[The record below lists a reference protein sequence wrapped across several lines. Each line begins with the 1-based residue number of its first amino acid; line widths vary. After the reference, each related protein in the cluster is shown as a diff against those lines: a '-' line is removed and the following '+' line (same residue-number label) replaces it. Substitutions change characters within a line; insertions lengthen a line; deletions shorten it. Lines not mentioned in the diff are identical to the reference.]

1 MKINFI
7 FMKGVV
13 IKSTGNLCQVLSE
26 NKEIYSCKIKGK
38 TRLLNIEFT
47 NPIAVGDNVEFSF
60 DVKNQMGLINKIQTR
75 KNYIIRKSVN
85 LSHKSQVIASNIDLA
100 LLIVTISDPITSLN
114 FIDRFLVQAQ
124 AYDIDAKLIFNKID
138 LYNQKLNN
146 KKEEYQKLYET
157 IGYETISTSIKTQE
171 NISKIRKLLIN
182 KVTVLSGHSGA
193 GKSSLIN
200 LIEPNLCLKTQDISE
215 SHGQGV
221 HTTTYA
227 EMFPL
232 SFGGHIIDTPGIK
245 GLGLIDID
253 MNVLSKYFPEMF
265 RESQNCKF
273 KNCIHINEP
282 NCSVLNAL
290 KKGMISKSRYKNYLS
305 MLEMN
310 TNYRQTNYNI

>member
-1 MKINFI
+1 
-7 FMKGVV
+7 MKGVV
-13 IKSTGNLCQVLSE
+13 IKSTGSLCQVLSE

-38 TRLLNIEFT
+38 TRLMNIEFT

-60 DVKNQMGLINKIQTR
+60 DVKNQMGLINKIARR

-100 LLIVTISDPITSLN
+100 LLVITISDPITSLN
-114 FIDRFLVQAQ
+114 FIDRFLVQSQ
-124 AYDIDAKLIFNKID
+124 AYDIEAKLIFNKTD
-138 LYNQKLNN
+138 LYNQKLKK
-146 KKEEYQKLYET
+146 KKEEYQKLYES

-171 NISKIRKLLIN
+171 NISKIKNLLLN
-182 KVTVLSGHSGA
+182 KVTVFSGHSGA

-200 LIEPNLCLKTQDISE
+200 LIEPDLCLKTQDISE
-215 SHGQGV
+215 SNRQGV

-227 EMFPL
+227 EMFPF
-232 SFGGHIIDTPGIK
+232 SFGGYIIDTPGIK
-245 GLGLIDID
+245 GLGLIDVD
-253 MNVLSKYFPEMF
+253 MNTLSRYFPEMF

-273 KNCIHINEP
+273 KNCIHLNEP
-282 NCSVLNAL
+282 HCSVLTAL

-305 MLEMN
+305 MLETN